1 MDSPRRLGHDRRAE
15 RSPASII
22 ASRKPCCNPLAAR
35 GRLGLMKAPKLIMR
49 RAPRGE
55 RDIFVN
61 GSDIEIGNIVPEMN
75 ADGSPTVEYHGRV
88 RLKGKQVND
97 YASDTRRISG
107 VVGSSPEHVLAT
119 LQSMA
124 DEFYSSD

>member
-1 MDSPRRLGHDRRAE
+1 MT
-15 RSPASII
+15 
-22 ASRKPCCNPLAAR
+22 
-35 GRLGLMKAPKLIMR
+35 APKLIMR

-88 RLKGKQVND
+88 RLKGKQVNE

-107 VVGSSPEHVLAT
+107 VVGTSADDVLRQ
-119 LQSMA
+119 LQDMA
-124 DEFYSSD
+124 NEFYEG